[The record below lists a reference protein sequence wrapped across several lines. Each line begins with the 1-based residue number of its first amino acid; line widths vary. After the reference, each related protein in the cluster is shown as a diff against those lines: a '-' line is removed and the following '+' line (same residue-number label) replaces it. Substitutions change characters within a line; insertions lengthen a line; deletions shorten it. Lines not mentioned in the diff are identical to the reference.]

1 MEMAVQKYKPVEVSE
16 RRLEELIRQGSDLIE
31 DGLQFIDHQRMTD
44 RGPLDVLMVD
54 SGRTL
59 VLAELKAVEDDTMLV
74 QGIDYYDY
82 VSRNI
87 EGIARVYKKSGVDP
101 CQPVRLFLIAPSFSV
116 SLLNRCR
123 WIDIPL
129 SLFSYRC
136 IQLDGS
142 EEIVPVFSE
151 VTIPSVPKP
160 PEAYT
165 IEDHLRYITDV
176 AARKRLE
183 MLLEEIRA
191 WDPREIAVEPIKYWL
206 SLKVGGRVFSYVG
219 PRRKHFVVGTY
230 NNENKW
236 TDIPIRDDHDL
247 ETVKPLLQR
256 SVERFR
262 S

>member
-1 MEMAVQKYKPVEVSE
+1 MQKYKPVEVSE

-87 EGIARVYKKSGVDP
+87 EGIARVYKKFGVDP

-129 SLFSYRC
+129 SLFTYRC

-142 EEIVPVFSE
+142 AEIVPVFSE
-151 VTIPSVPKP
+151 VTIPATPELV
-160 PEAYT
+160 EAYT
-165 IEDHLRYITDV
+165 LETHLQYITDE

-183 MLLEEIRA
+183 ALLQEIRG
-191 WDPREIAVEPIKYWL
+191 WDPREIAIEPIKYWL
-206 SLKVGGRVFSYVG
+206 SLKVGGRVFSYIG

-230 NNENKW
+230 DNEEKW
-236 TDIPIRDDHDL
+236 SQIAVRNDDDL
-247 ETVKPLLQR
+247 ETVNPLLQR

>member
-1 MEMAVQKYKPVEVSE
+1 MPKYKPVQVSE

-59 VLAELKAVEDDTMLV
+59 VLAELKVVEDDAMLV

-82 VSRNI
+82 TSRNI
-87 EGIARVYKKSGVDP
+87 EGIARVYEKFRIDP
-101 CQPVRLFLIAPSFSV
+101 CQPVRLVLVAPSFSV

-129 SLFSYRC
+129 SLFTYKC

-142 EEIVPVFSE
+142 AEVVPVFSE
-151 VTIPSVPKP
+151 VTIPAMPKP
-160 PEAYT
+160 VEAYT
-165 IEDHLRYITDV
+165 VEAHLQYITDE
-176 AARKRLE
+176 AAKKRLE
-183 MLLEEIRA
+183 ALLEEIRG
-191 WDPREIAVEPIKYWL
+191 WGPHEIAIEPIKYWL
-206 SLKVGGRVFSYVG
+206 SLKVGGRVFSYIG
-219 PRRKHFVVGTY
+219 PRREHFVVGS
-230 NNENKW
+230 NDNENKW
-236 TDIPIRDDHDL
+236 SQIAVRNDDDL
-247 ETVKPLLQR
+247 ETVKPLLQM

-262 S
+262 T